1 MNVMVISAAA
11 ETGAWLARI
20 LEPHGFQVVT
30 AMPGPGLIQ
39 QVRER
44 RPDVAVLDGIDT
56 RPQLA
61 QMEVALL
68 KDQSPGIRI
77 IAISAESSEHDVE
90 VIEQGIFCYLGGCS
104 LQQLLSAVLS
114 AARSRAGDRAQ
125 PNINLRSVP

>member
-1 MNVMVISAAA
+1 MIADERMNVLVVSAGD

-20 LEPHGFQVVT
+20 LEPQGFQVVT

-44 RPDVAVLDGIDT
+44 RPDVAVLDRIDA
-56 RPQLA
+56 RPHVA

-77 IAISAESSEHDVE
+77 IAISAQSSEHDAE

-104 LQQLLSAVLS
+104 LQQLLCAVLC
-114 AARSRAGDRAQ
+114 AARSRAADRAG
-125 PNINLRSVP
+125 